1 MAGYGN
7 SRKGQQMHSDDS
19 EVNDLE
25 MILEEW
31 KESQN
36 GNFYR
41 PLDGDVIVTVC
52 LCKDGRWRGISDDKI
67 TGESFDAAEKA
78 MSAIDDDE
86 VTFIP
91 FRPRDT
97 GWKAA
102 KRGGFYRQV
111 HGTIYT
117 IKQATSGSWFVM
129 VGDVFVKDQ
138 WFSSVDAAKEYV
150 LDLMTYE
157 L

>member
-1 MAGYGN
+1 
-7 SRKGQQMHSDDS
+7 MHSNDS

-25 MILEEW
+25 MILEELAYNKPYEEW

-41 PLDGDVIVTVC
+41 TLDSGLIVTVY
-52 LCKDGRWRGISDDKI
+52 LCKDGLWRGISDNKI
-67 TGESFDAAEKA
+67 TSEFFKSAEKA
-78 MSAIDDDE
+78 MKGIDRDDIN
-86 VTFIP
+86 FIP
-91 FRPRDT
+91 MRARDT
-97 GWKAA
+97 GWKTA
-102 KRGGFYRQV
+102 KKGGFYRQV